1 MFYQNTI
8 MLKKKKKGIAKK
20 LLNPNG
26 TEVEVV
32 NMSQYLLT

>member
-8 MLKKKKKGIAKK
+8 MLKKKKGIAKK

-26 TEVEVV
+26 TEAEVV